1 MYPVHCDEILPLSY
15 GNASSRTLY
24 PFEELNYH
32 FFIKMIYTPLH
43 IPHPTNIIPPYLIS
57 LLMTYLTASRALC
70 TRFWTEPSKSCPDLF
85 SRRVKNGNIWLVKSW
100 LWTWIKST
108 NVSKNK
114 LKTCKTKL
122 VNYFFRRL
130 FRSVLYY
137 CSTSFKLL

>member
-1 MYPVHCDEILPLSY
+1 MSSGQELYMYPVHCDKILPLSY

-32 FFIKMIYTPLH
+32 FHIKMIYTPLH
-43 IPHPTNIIPPYLIS
+43 IPHPTNIIPPYLNS

-122 VNYFFRRL
+122 VN
-130 FRSVLYY
+130 
-137 CSTSFKLL
+137 